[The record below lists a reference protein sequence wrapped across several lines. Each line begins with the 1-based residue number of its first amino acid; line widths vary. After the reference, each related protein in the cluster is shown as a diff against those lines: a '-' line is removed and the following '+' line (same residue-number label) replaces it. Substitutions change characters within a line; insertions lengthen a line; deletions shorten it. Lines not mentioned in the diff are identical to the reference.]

1 MRSGLAAETNRPHM
15 NARLRVARTV
25 ASRSA
30 RCQTSWVSDLIERCA
45 DLPRRTYVAGDVV
58 VEQGATFGAIVILVD
73 GAVSI
78 ERDGVALAL
87 LDTPGAIV
95 GEMSTVLERPST
107 ATVRATSNCTVLKA
121 DDGAAFLLER
131 PDVLLEV
138 AKALATRL
146 DNLTGHL
153 TDVKRQYGN
162 DSGHLGMLDDVLS
175 TLMHHQTK
183 AVSPGSARMPDLDY

>member
-30 RCQTSWVSDLIERCA
+30 SCQTSWVSDLIERCA

-58 VEQGATFGAIVILVD
+58 VEQGASFGAIVILVD

-107 ATVRATSNCTVLKA
+107 ATVRATSHCTVLKA
-121 DDGAAFLLER
+121 DDGAAFLRER

-153 TDVKRQYGN
+153 TDVKRQYGS
-162 DSGHLGMLDDVLS
+162 DAGHLGMLDDVLS